1 MKDLPPEASKQVE
14 VLLQKIEELTQS
26 QRQLLTI
33 ASHDIKSPF
42 NRMHALL
49 QLVQMNAAN
58 LTDEQKNYL
67 EKMHIVIADGMAMIR
82 NLIDYRNLEF
92 QGIELMPVSFTLR
105 EFIHTSLKAVDGV
118 ARKKQLNL
126 ISGIIDD
133 HELHTDRHCLQH
145 AFDNLLSNAI
155 KFSFPGKAVT
165 VRTACTGPDATIEI
179 EDEARGFLP
188 DEQKQLFQKFSRLS
202 NRPTGGES
210 STGLGLYI
218 AQSMMKKINGYVEC
232 LNTEGVGS
240 VFRLVFPMRLDQLK
254 R

>member
-1 MKDLPPEASKQVE
+1 MEEIPSGDVKQVQA
-14 VLLQKIEELTQS
+14 LLQKVEELTQS
-26 QRQLLTI
+26 QQHLLTI
-33 ASHDIKSPF
+33 ASHDVKSPF

-49 QLVQMNAAN
+49 QLLQMNSSN

-67 EKMHIVIADGMAMIR
+67 EKMHIVIADGMSMIR
-82 NLIDYRNLEF
+82 NLIDYRNLDY
-92 QGIELMPVSFTLR
+92 QGIQLMPVSFNLR
-105 EFIHTSLKAVDGV
+105 EFIHTSVKAVDSV

-126 ISGIIDD
+126 TTGVVDD
-133 HELHTDRHCLQH
+133 YELHTDRHCLQR

-165 VRTACTGPDATIEI
+165 VLAAITGPDAIIEI

-188 DEQKQLFQKFSRLS
+188 AEQDRLFQKFSKFS

-218 AQSMMKKINGYVEC
+218 AQSMMQKINGRVEC
-232 LNTEGVGS
+232 RTTEGVGS
-240 VFRLVFPMRLDQLK
+240 VFRITFPALLPS
-254 R
+254 